1 MVQPHGT
8 HYTSDAHFTYILD
21 YMGESI
27 AVQTVRPTR
36 FKLLNLCFI
45 ASSAL
50 QNDESPPNHLFR
62 PTCAP
67 SWLGHVVKLFSDDV
81 LQVMIHESIKRG
93 DNALHISVNFT
104 PIGARRSGPPRE
116 LNGLPVEVPVIVDM
130 GGRHRHPIVQH
141 VTHVPAPP
149 PTVVAVAARPAVP
162 LIPSTQPLNG
172 VTEHAPQNRMP
183 VCFHVAAA
191 TVSSPV
197 NTLQGQRA
205 TEVRVN
211 PRLEGVTHA
220 PPQSEYNEVHLH
232 SPAQQVIESVH
243 TPLPVQPDV
252 GDSAISG
259 KPPSAPKRMYKCQ
272 KCEGI
277 GHSKRFCK
285 LKKPAHV
292 RPESSTSAEV
302 RYLGMMFIFYLMT
315 KVTTFVCMVMHII
328 IIVYLF

>member
-1 MVQPHGT
+1 MVQPHST
-8 HYTSDAHFTYILD
+8 HYTSDGHFTYILD

-27 AVQTVRPTR
+27 VVQTVRPTR

-104 PIGARRSGPPRE
+104 PIGTRRSGPARE
-116 LNGLPVEVPVIVDM
+116 LNSLPVDVPVIVDM

-141 VTHVPAPP
+141 ATHLHALP
-149 PTVVAVAARPAVP
+149 PTAMAIPARPAVP
-162 LIPSTQPLNG
+162 SMLLKQPFNG
-172 VTEHAPQNRMP
+172 VHEHAPPTGMP

-191 TVSSPV
+191 SVSSTG
-197 NTLQGQRA
+197 NGLQGQRPS
-205 TEVRVN
+205 EVQGN
-211 PRLEGVTHA
+211 PLPHGLTDA
-220 PPQSEYNEVHLH
+220 PPQSEHNEVHVNF
-232 SPAQQVIESVH
+232 PAQQLMEVAP
-243 TPLPVQPDV
+243 TPLPVQADLRDNTVNTPNS
-252 GDSAISG
+252 GDSGKAPSG
-259 KPPSAPKRMYKCQ
+259 PKRMYKCQ
-272 KCEGI
+272 KCEGV

-285 LKKPAHV
+285 LKKPASV
-292 RPESSTSAEV
+292 RPESSASAEV
-302 RYLGMMFIFYLMT
+302 KT
-315 KVTTFVCMVMHII
+315 
-328 IIVYLF
+328 